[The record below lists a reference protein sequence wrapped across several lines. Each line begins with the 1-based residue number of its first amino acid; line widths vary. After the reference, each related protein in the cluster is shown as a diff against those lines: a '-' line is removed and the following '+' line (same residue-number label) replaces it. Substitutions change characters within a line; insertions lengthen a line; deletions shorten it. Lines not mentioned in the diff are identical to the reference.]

1 MLIIMSKTIKI
12 RKNYEEDKK
21 RISYPDYKLDGL
33 ASKPKFFKGGKE
45 IEPPKSYKPKCK
57 LWMK

>member
-1 MLIIMSKTIKI
+1 MSKTIKI